1 MYNKAVILTCVIGC
15 LFMFAL
21 CGCGSDTEDLSNEP
35 VNNLPMVRRLT
46 VPDEFVPGETI
57 ELQIMAHDPDGDTLS
72 YEWHVSAGTLDSTT
86 GSTVKWTAPADTL
99 SVTITVRV
107 NDGPDSGITRSRTVT
122 YLEERPP
129 EVIQDS
135 IIPGE
140 RAAGINLGDPFKT
153 VTELYGKQDDPI
165 DRSGFFAYWDNNIGI
180 SGFVND
186 DHTVRSLFIRKPNK
200 AKTPTGIGVGN
211 TLEQVEDEFGPAE
224 EIEDRNTSHW
234 YWARGIHF
242 RYDADFKVESI
253 YIFEP
258 IKRLHAAPQLN
269 PEQIQ
274 KIKAMDLE
282 HKRRYKTITD
292 SQE

>member
-1 MYNKAVILTCVIGC
+1 MYNKAAILTCVIGC

-35 VNNLPMVRRLT
+35 VNSLPMVRKLT
-46 VPDEFVPGETI
+46 IPDEFVPGETI
-57 ELQIMAHDPDGDTLS
+57 ELQITAHDPDGDTLS

-135 IIPGE
+135 IIPGK
-140 RAAGINLGDPFKT
+140 RAAGINLGDPFKR

-165 DRSGFFAYWDNNIGI
+165 GQNDLFTYRDIGI

-186 DHTVRSLFIRKPNK
+186 DHTVRSLFIQRPNK
-200 AKTPTGIGVGN
+200 AKTPTGIGIGN
-211 TLEQVEDEFGPAE
+211 TLEQVEDVFGPAE
-224 EIEDRNTSHW
+224 EIENHDKGHW
-234 YWARGIHF
+234 YWARGIQF
-242 RYDADFKVESI
+242 SYDDDFKVELI
-253 YIFEP
+253 YIFGP
-258 IKRLHAAPQLN
+258 IKRLHAAPALN

-292 SQE
+292 SQEN